1 MPPTT
6 PHPRATKYAVVFARV
21 LEDNNDRGVHPFL
34 MKTSEAGRMC
44 PGVSAILLPPRS
56 GTCPLDYAITSFD
69 NVKLPFRAFLGST
82 LSPTHDHHATLM
94 TYVGRIVHGQIAVT
108 MVALTGLK
116 IASYLGVVY
125 SLRRQV
131 RGPKGLMRPIIQF
144 RTQQLPVLYSVA
156 IAHVLIAWAED
167 VTQSLQHSK
176 GEDTALRAQ
185 AVIFKST
192 ILRLAI
198 SSFRAVG
205 ERLGTQGTFGHNF
218 ISQIEVRDLGY
229 DTRNTYERTSQMDA
243 RGFVIA
249 EGDITT
255 TSIRLYSELLQ
266 KKRKLPTLVHLD
278 TLLAK
283 HAMGIFARSTKVL
296 EGLDGGHRDPGFNRL
311 LLPQCERGVLALG
324 CSQAYSS
331 ALEHEVPL
339 TLLNLF
345 ECAAIS
351 LDPGWYSEELN
362 LGEEKR
368 LMREDDAVQAALPH
382 LQEYVDALNISQIAP
397 VPMTSDIAWS
407 TWVDC
412 LQIYSDKVSQCPIG
426 SSMIFFRLTCTL

>member
-1 MPPTT
+1 
-6 PHPRATKYAVVFARV
+6 
-21 LEDNNDRGVHPFL
+21 
-34 MKTSEAGRMC
+34 
-44 PGVSAILLPPRS
+44 
-56 GTCPLDYAITSFD
+56 
-69 NVKLPFRAFLGST
+69 
-82 LSPTHDHHATLM
+82 
-94 TYVGRIVHGQIAVT
+94 
-108 MVALTGLK
+108 
-116 IASYLGVVY
+116 
-125 SLRRQV
+125 
-131 RGPKGLMRPIIQF
+131 
-144 RTQQLPVLYSVA
+144 
-156 IAHVLIAWAED
+156 
-167 VTQSLQHSK
+167 
-176 GEDTALRAQ
+176 
-185 AVIFKST
+185 
-192 ILRLAI
+192 
-198 SSFRAVG
+198 
-205 ERLGTQGTFGHNF
+205 
-218 ISQIEVRDLGY
+218 
-229 DTRNTYERTSQMDA
+229 MDA

-266 KKRKLPTLVHLD
+266 KKRKLPTLIHLD

-345 ECAAIS
+345 ECASIS

-397 VPMTSDIAWS
+397 VPIMSDIAWS

-412 LQIYSDKVSQCPIG
+412 LQIYSDKVSQYPIG
-426 SSMIFFRLTCTL
+426 SSMLFFRLTCTL